1 MPQRD
6 PEDAMKAVSAA
17 ENSVV
22 EQGGV
27 IHEDLRWEAAEAA
40 LDGASPEVLVET
52 LNGTRKE
59 AYKPQGGWGIAVG
72 RN

>member
-1 MPQRD
+1 
-6 PEDAMKAVSAA
+6 MKAAA
-17 ENSVV
+17 EVENAVV

-27 IHEDLRWEAAEAA
+27 IHEDACWDAMEAA
-40 LDGASPEVLVET
+40 LDGVSPKVLVET

-59 AYKPQGGWGIAVG
+59 PYKPQGGWGIAVG

>member
-1 MPQRD
+1 MQRN
-6 PEDAMKAVSAA
+6 PEAAMKAVAAA

-27 IHEDLRWEAAEAA
+27 IHEDARWEAAEAA
-40 LDGASPEVLVET
+40 LDGEPPATLVEII
-52 LNGTRKE
+52 NGTRKE
-59 AYKPQGGWGIAVG
+59 PYKPKGGWGIAVG

>member
-1 MPQRD
+1 
-6 PEDAMKAVSAA
+6 MKAMADA
-17 ENSVV
+17 ENLVI

-27 IHEDLRWEAAEAA
+27 IHQDARWDAADMA

-59 AYKPQGGWGIAVG
+59 PYKPQGGWGIAVG